1 MENIDFLNNLS
12 KYGLLKEYLKSKILE
27 NKIKNIKLNKEE
39 ILISKDNYMKF
50 FSLNDE
56 KSLENHRII
65 NLMSVENLFYKITLF
80 SKVQKYCDI
89 HYSQY
94 INQSFYNQKEKI
106 DSVKYSLIRVK
117 EYGLIKEIYHRIKD
131 DKDDFNQIAKNY
143 SIGIEKQ
150 TSGIIGPLSLN
161 KVHPTVKDKLK
172 KCFLKFLHKPF
183 KVNDDWIL
191 IKLEEYFDSKLDQN
205 YINKLKSELL
215 DKDIEKELLSIYGDK
230 LKSFIS

>member
-1 MENIDFLNNLS
+1 MEDINFFKKLS

-27 NKIKNIKLNKEE
+27 DKIKNIKLNEEE
-39 ILISKDNYMKF
+39 ISNSKESYMEF

-56 KSLENHRII
+56 KSLENHRIL
-65 NLMSVENLFYKITLF
+65 NLMSHENLSYKITLY

-89 HYSQY
+89 HYSKY
-94 INQSFYNQKEKI
+94 IGKNFYNQKEKI

-150 TSGIIGPLSLN
+150 TSGIIGPLSLD
-161 KVHPTVKDKLK
+161 KVHPKVKDKLK
-172 KCFLKFLHKPF
+172 KCYLNFLHKPF

-205 YINKLKSELL
+205 YIKKLKSELL
-215 DKDIEKELLSIYGDK
+215 DRDIEKEIISIYGEK